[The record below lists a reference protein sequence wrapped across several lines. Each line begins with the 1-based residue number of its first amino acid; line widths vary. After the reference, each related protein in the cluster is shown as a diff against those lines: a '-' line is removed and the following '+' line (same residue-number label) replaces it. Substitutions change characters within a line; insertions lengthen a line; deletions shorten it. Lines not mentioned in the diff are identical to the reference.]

1 MSTWLP
7 NVQWACLAP
16 LHQLELRF
24 IYTLNSRS
32 TTHLCRRKWFDC
44 LTTVSL
50 SGFLG
55 KRSLW
60 KTHTV
65 RWITRVQSFQILG
78 SRAAVAADFAWEI
91 NLQMGLGASLLPL
104 AVSCYIKIVLG
115 HSEIPST
122 NFVEKTELCL
132 QVGSSAYIA
141 SSIFLLRRPLLPW
154 TRSKHLGPTPV
165 TFIG

>member
-1 MSTWLP
+1 MLPTKTTPPGTFPLVVQNQNQSLLPVWSCHNIMGLTLAMQPFLSAGVVCWQRIEYTLGGFSAERVTTVYVDKMSTWLP
-7 NVQWACLAP
+7 NVQCTCLAP

-78 SRAAVAADFAWEI
+78 SRAAVAA
-91 NLQMGLGASLLPL
+91 
-104 AVSCYIKIVLG
+104 
-115 HSEIPST
+115 
-122 NFVEKTELCL
+122 NFT
-132 QVGSSAYIA
+132 
-141 SSIFLLRRPLLPW
+141 
-154 TRSKHLGPTPV
+154 
-165 TFIG
+165 